1 MMCNYFLESQYKTP
15 SFFFFFSQSKW
26 MKMDERKIA
35 FVQMLDHE
43 LHTSILETLLLFILP
58 T

>member
-1 MMCNYFLESQYKTP
+1 MQNPE
-15 SFFFFFSQSKW
+15 FFFFFSQSKW